1 MSNCKNS
8 VFQVGPR
15 PHKDKKKLPQIE
27 TRETQYSPVVGNPLQ
42 DQAANLFQDFVSLH
56 EKYESESESRSTVRV
71 VHVATQE
78 VQASLD
84 ATAKVLCQK
93 NIKSITNLLQCPPE
107 PPRTWFPGASS
118 PSKPKA
124 SKAALPPPRW
134 GGSQIKEKEVFSIK
148 ADLWKTKKASSEV
161 T

>member
-27 TRETQYSPVVGNPLQ
+27 TRETQYSPVVGNSLQ

-84 ATAKVLCQK
+84 ATAKVPKEYRKYHKPVAVSARATENLVPRSELSQQTKGEQGCLAATK
-93 NIKSITNLLQCPPE
+93 VWGKSNK
-107 PPRTWFPGASS
+107 G
-118 PSKPKA
+118 K
-124 SKAALPPPRW
+124 
-134 GGSQIKEKEVFSIK
+134 GSFFY
-148 ADLWKTKKASSEV
+148 
-161 T
+161 